1 MNYKTLSAKKR
12 NFIALINKK
21 VINNLEVNDITNELG
36 ISRSTY
42 YRWLRDKKL
51 LKTVQEDIDSEVQA
65 NLPEV
70 LRNLLKMALQGD
82 FRAIKMLL
90 EKYYNTDED
99 PEENLTP
106 DDIIKI
112 IREARKNETNNVTE

>member
-1 MNYKTLSAKKR
+1 
-12 NFIALINKK
+12 

-51 LKTVQEDIDSEVQA
+51 LKTVQDDINDEVQA
-65 NLPEV
+65 IIPEV

-90 EKYYNTDED
+90 EKYYNPDKD
-99 PEENLTP
+99 SKENLTP
-106 DDIIKI
+106 DEIINI
-112 IREARKNETNNVTE
+112 IRDARKRETNNVSDCSLKT

>member
-21 VINNLEVNDITNELG
+21 VIDNLEVNDITNELG
-36 ISRSTY
+36 ISRATY
-42 YRWLRDKKL
+42 YRWLGDKKL
-51 LKTVQEDIDSEVQA
+51 LKTMQEDINDEIQA
-65 NLPEV
+65 IIPGV

-90 EKYYNTDED
+90 EKYYNPDKD
-99 PEENLTP
+99 SGENLTA
-106 DDIIKI
+106 DEIIDIV
-112 IREARKNETNNVTE
+112 REAHKNETDDVDD